1 MPVWWGTFAY
11 MMIVSAIG
19 MYMYKSK
26 QATAALVPVEGEKT
40 EQYKSIGLAMALLS
54 FALLVFFAGNRS
66 GIHDTP
72 EYQYMYELF
81 YTDDLNQIT
90 DIINGNNKTK
100 GPLFFI
106 YLILFK
112 HFTHGTFNDWLMSI
126 AIFQAVSLAVFF
138 YKYSVNYVYSVYLFY
153 TMSIFLWMVNGMR
166 QFIAITIILF
176 AVDWLIQKKTVPFMI
191 VVLIAYNFHSSAIL
205 WVPVYFMIH
214 FKPWSAK
221 FLICAALL
229 TFAIIFVSNSSLLN
243 NTDYDYIATSN
254 RSGINPF
261 RLAVSM
267 VIPVIA
273 YTRKDIIE
281 EKNDPLV
288 NLLINISVI
297 SVGCYVVGMF
307 TNGVAARIA
316 AYFDIFSLILL
327 PWLLKKAFD
336 ESMGR
341 TIAIVSFIGY
351 FVFFWYTMYG
361 AKNGMYVSQNLGLYY
376 WTV

>member
-26 QATAALVPVEGEKT
+26 QESAALVPVEGEKT
-40 EQYKSIGLAMALLS
+40 AQYRSIGLFFALAS
-54 FALLVFFAGNRS
+54 FALLVFFVGNRS
-66 GIHDTP
+66 TIHDTQ

-90 DIINGNNKTK
+90 DILNGTNKPK
-100 GPLFFI
+100 GPLFVI
-106 YLILFK
+106 YMVLFK
-112 HFTHGTFNDWLMSI
+112 HFTHGTYNDWLMSI
-126 AIFQAVSLAVFF
+126 AIFQAFSIALFLN
-138 YKYSVNYVYSVYLFY
+138 KYSVNYVYSVYLFY

-229 TFAIIFVSNSSLLN
+229 TFAIIFVSNSSLLD
-243 NTDYDYIATSN
+243 NTDYDYMSTSN

-288 NLLINISVI
+288 NILINISII

-316 AYFDIFSLILL
+316 AYYDIFSLVLL

-336 ESMGR
+336 ESLGR

-361 AKNGMYVSQNLGLYY
+361 AKNGVYASDVLGLSY
-376 WTV
+376 WM

>member
-11 MMIVSAIG
+11 AMIVSVIG

-26 QATAALVPVEGEKT
+26 QEKAALVPVEGEKT
-40 EQYKSIGLAMALLS
+40 KHYKSIGLFFALAT
-54 FALLVFFAGNRS
+54 FALLVFFVGNRS
-66 GIHDTP
+66 NIHDTH

-81 YTDDLNQIT
+81 YTDELSQIT
-90 DIINGNNKTK
+90 DIINGTHSVK
-100 GPLFFI
+100 GPFFVI
-106 YLILFK
+106 YLIAFK
-112 HFTHGTFNDWLMSI
+112 HFTHGTFNDWLLSI
-126 AIFQAVSLAVFF
+126 ALFQAVSIAVFL

-229 TFAIIFVSNSSLLN
+229 TFAIIFVSNSSLLD
-243 NTDYDYIATSN
+243 NTDYDYMSTSN

-288 NLLINISVI
+288 NILINISII

-316 AYFDIFSLILL
+316 AFFDIFSLLLL

-351 FVFFWYTMYG
+351 FVFFWYNMYI
-361 AKNGMYVSQNLGLYY
+361 ANNGVYVSNVLGLNY
-376 WTV
+376 WHV